1 MANAAGRLKI
11 GLVLVKRLG
20 QMVATGSG
28 WVVASIVV
36 LVLVK
41 ERAGWSY
48 RVSAKHYDNV
58 SRHNAVYSPSGA
70 SPPVSQAFLHSRAAA
85 SIMHFS
91 ITGYYLVLRKDEM

>member
-1 MANAAGRLKI
+1 MANAASRLKI
-11 GLVLVKRLG
+11 GLVLVERLG

-48 RVSAKHYDNV
+48 RVSAKYYANV
-58 SRHNAVYSPSGA
+58 SGHNEVYSPSGA
-70 SPPVSQAFLHSRAAA
+70 SAPVSQAFLHSRPAA

-91 ITGYYLVLRKDEM
+91 ITGYYLVFTGGRM